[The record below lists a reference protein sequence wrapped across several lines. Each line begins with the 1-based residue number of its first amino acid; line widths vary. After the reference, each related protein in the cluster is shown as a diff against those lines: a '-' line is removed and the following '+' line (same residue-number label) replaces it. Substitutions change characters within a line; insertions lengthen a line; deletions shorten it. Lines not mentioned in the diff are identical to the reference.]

1 MIKQICLIAFMSK
14 IYNRHS
20 VPLWSSHDLPR
31 GPTQLIFNV
40 PIFWKAKENGRS
52 FPSSWHDTFRTCVL
66 TKASKKD
73 LCLKKN
79 GSSQGQYWANAHKYT
94 HSGCQNIK
102 IFPYQLLLPLCL
114 SSVPLFWLSWPQEV
128 LDWHHHGHQLTPP
141 CCSTSRSALAPFPD
155 AQALTRVFVSIYLYP
170 RLWSISRCFLSRPHM
185 ATPGNCSLCKKHHY
199 QEDLL
204 DDRLLIS
211 ALCVQ
216 TRFSQQSYKE
226 VEKKWVGLVISFLL
240 EVDNGDKR
248 KRKRQQA
255 KQVLSYKI
263 RVHGRMEHV
272 HLGS

>member
-1 MIKQICLIAFMSK
+1 
-14 IYNRHS
+14 
-20 VPLWSSHDLPR
+20 
-31 GPTQLIFNV
+31 
-40 PIFWKAKENGRS
+40 
-52 FPSSWHDTFRTCVL
+52 
-66 TKASKKD
+66 
-73 LCLKKN
+73 
-79 GSSQGQYWANAHKYT
+79 
-94 HSGCQNIK
+94 
-102 IFPYQLLLPLCL
+102 
-114 SSVPLFWLSWPQEV
+114 
-128 LDWHHHGHQLTPP
+128 
-141 CCSTSRSALAPFPD
+141 
-155 AQALTRVFVSIYLYP
+155 
-170 RLWSISRCFLSRPHM
+170 M

-199 QEDLL
+199 QEDSL

-226 VEKKWVGLVISFLL
+226 VEKWVGLVISFLL